1 MGVLVHGQHQAAHR
15 QQRLPHFMVALHTAQ
30 SVLPHL
36 ASQRSSR
43 FCSSLIACKGPS
55 STHLLP
61 TPYSFMQCAEFQ
73 MEHALTNRQYI
84 VSHCNRES
92 LPSIASSMQD
102 FHTAW
107 TVILDQSCASD
118 VREVCTL
125 GQLECQGVLDG
136 LFKLGQLLHTDHI
149 LVCALIALPY
159 QSCQLL
165 TQQVPRP
172 LNANCMTQL
181 LSELGFAGCE

>member
-1 MGVLVHGQHQAAHR
+1 
-15 QQRLPHFMVALHTAQ
+15 
-30 SVLPHL
+30 
-36 ASQRSSR
+36 
-43 FCSSLIACKGPS
+43 
-55 STHLLP
+55 
-61 TPYSFMQCAEFQ
+61 

-149 LVCALIALPY
+149 LVCTLIALPY

-181 LSELGFAGCE
+181 LSEQGF